1 MSVST
6 CSMIKAS
13 SLLVSTIKGV
23 GEKLSSTLSK
33 LGIKTIE
40 NLLFHFPIGY
50 QDRTTLRKI
59 AELEPN
65 QDFVVQG
72 VIEKVSQTFVP
83 RKMLL
88 VKIKDNTGHLYLRF
102 FYYFPGLRNIFK
114 EGVLIQVS
122 GSSRLGRFGL
132 ETIHPEYE
140 IVKGNEFKPQIL
152 AKYPLTK
159 GISHQKMRKLISEAI
174 ELIKQE
180 KIEVTDLM
188 PAHNFSNLNESIVNV
203 HSPDPKSNIE
213 DFLVGGN
220 SEARK
225 RIGLEEMVANK
236 ISYLSIREQN
246 KNRIT
251 SSFQNDNLAKEINAG
266 LAFKLTDDQVSAY
279 EEIRADI
286 ATQTPMLRLLQG
298 DVGSGKTIVAGLV
311 AAHVVEDKRQVAI
324 LAPTTI
330 LANQHY
336 QNFVEWFGAEEV
348 QLLTSKIPAK
358 EKRLIYENIA
368 EGKAKIIIGTHA
380 VFQEGVSYKN
390 LSLVI
395 YDEQHRFGVSQR
407 LKLKEKAED
416 YPHQLLL
423 SATPIPRT
431 MAMGVLSGLD
441 ISTIKSLPPNRT
453 PIVTTTLSNNRRDAL
468 INRIKSAIS
477 KDSQVYWVCP
487 LIDESESELIGIE
500 DLEKI
505 LKKEFDSQ
513 DYEIIHGKMKDADKH
528 QILQDF
534 KDKKTKILLAT
545 TVIEVGIDV
554 PDANIMV
561 IENSERFGLA
571 QLHQLRGRVGR
582 GEKESFCILM
592 HTDSLTE
599 LSEKRLEIITETN
612 DGFVIAEEDL
622 KLRGP
627 GDILGLSQTGQPS
640 FTFFDLLANEE
651 LQVEAERL
659 AQEVIKLPA
668 EQQRRIVE
676 SWFPAHLELSDV

>member
-1 MSVST
+1 MST
-6 CSMIKAS
+6 DQKIEAS

-40 NLLFHFPIGY
+40 DLLFHFPIGY
-50 QDRTTLRKI
+50 QDRTTLKKI

-102 FYYFPGLRNIFK
+102 FYYFPGLRNVFK
-114 EGVLIQVS
+114 EGTLIQVS
-122 GSSRLGRFGL
+122 GSSRLGRYGL
-132 ETIHPEYE
+132 ETVHPEYE
-140 IVKGNEFKPQIL
+140 IVKDDEFKPQIL

-159 GISHQKMRKLISEAI
+159 GITHQKMRKLISEAI
-174 ELIKQE
+174 ELIKQQ

-188 PAHNFSNLNESIVNV
+188 PEHNFSNLNESIINV
-203 HSPDPKSNIE
+203 HSPDPKSDIE

-251 SSFQNDNLAKEINAG
+251 NAFQNDKLAKEINSG
-266 LAFKLTDDQVSAY
+266 LAFKLTDDQISAY
-279 EEIRADI
+279 EEISADI

-311 AAHVVEDKRQVAI
+311 AAHVVEDKKQVAI

-336 QNFVEWFGAEEV
+336 QNFVEWFGEEEV
-348 QLLTSKIPAK
+348 QLLTSKIPVK

-368 EGKAKIIIGTHA
+368 EGKTKIIIGTHA
-380 VFQEGVSYKN
+380 VFQEGVTYKD

-453 PIVTTTLSNNRRDAL
+453 PIVTTTLPNNRRDAL

-477 KDSQVYWVCP
+477 KNSQVYWVCP

-513 DYEIIHGKMKDADKH
+513 DYEIIHGKMKDTDK
-528 QILQDF
+528 QKILSDF

-592 HTDSLTE
+592 HSDSLTE

-651 LQVEAERL
+651 LQGEAERL
-659 AQEVIKLPA
+659 AQEVIKLPV
-668 EQQRRIVE
+668 EQQRKIVE
-676 SWFPAHLELSDV
+676 RWFPAHLELSDV

>member
-1 MSVST
+1 MST
-6 CSMIKAS
+6 DQKIEAS

-23 GEKLSSTLSK
+23 GEKLSSTLSR

-40 NLLFHFPIGY
+40 DLLFHFPVGY
-50 QDRTTLRKI
+50 QDRTTLKKI

-88 VKIKDNTGHLYLRF
+88 VKVKDNTGHLYLRF
-102 FYYFPGLRNIFK
+102 FYYFPGLRNVFK
-114 EGVLIQVS
+114 EGTSLQVS
-122 GSSRLGRFGL
+122 GSSRLGRYGL
-132 ETIHPEYE
+132 ETVHPEYE
-140 IVKGNEFKPQIL
+140 IVKDNEFKPQIL

-159 GISHQKMRKLISEAI
+159 GITHQKLRKLISEAI
-174 ELIKQE
+174 ELIKQD
-180 KIEVTDLM
+180 KIEVTDLL
-188 PAHNFSNLNESIVNV
+188 PTHNFSNLNKSIIDV
-203 HSPDPKSNIE
+203 HAPDPESNIE
-213 DFLVGGN
+213 DFLVGGT

-236 ISYLSIREQN
+236 ISYLSIKEQN

-251 SSFQNDNLAKEINAG
+251 SAFQNDKLAKVINSS
-266 LAFKLTDDQVSAY
+266 LAFKLTEDQVSAY
-279 EEIRADI
+279 KEISADI

-298 DVGSGKTIVAGLV
+298 DVGSGKTIVAGLI
-311 AAHVVEDKRQVAI
+311 AAHVVEDKKQVAI

-336 QNFVEWFGAEEV
+336 QNFVEWFGEEEV
-348 QLLTSKIPAK
+348 QLLTSKIPVK

-368 EGKAKIIIGTHA
+368 EGKTKIIIGTHA
-380 VFQEGVSYKN
+380 VFQEGVSYKD
-390 LSLVI
+390 LALVI

-453 PIVTTTLSNNRRDAL
+453 PIVTTTLPNNRRDAL

-477 KDSQVYWVCP
+477 KNSQVYWVCP

-505 LKKEFDSQ
+505 LKKEFDSK
-513 DYEIIHGKMKDADKH
+513 DYEIIHGKMKDTDK
-528 QILQDF
+528 QKILSDF

-592 HTDSLTE
+592 HSDSLTE
-599 LSEKRLEIITETN
+599 LSEKRLQIITETN

-640 FTFFDLLANEE
+640 FTFFDLLANQE

-659 AQEVIKLPA
+659 AQEVIRLPV

-676 SWFPAHLELSDV
+676 RWFPAHLELSDV

>member
-1 MSVST
+1 MSSDQK
-6 CSMIKAS
+6 IEAS

-40 NLLFHFPIGY
+40 DLLFHFPIGY
-50 QDRTTLRKI
+50 QDRTTLKKI

-102 FYYFPGLRNIFK
+102 FYYFPGLRNVFK
-114 EGVLIQVS
+114 EGTLIQVS
-122 GSSRLGRFGL
+122 GSSRLGRYGL
-132 ETIHPEYE
+132 ETVHPEYE
-140 IVKGNEFKPQIL
+140 IVKDNEFKPQIL

-159 GISHQKMRKLISEAI
+159 GITHLKMRKLISEAI
-174 ELIKQE
+174 ELIKAD
-180 KIEVTDLM
+180 KIEVADLM
-188 PAHNFSNLNESIVNV
+188 PANNFSNLNESIINV
-203 HSPDPKSNIE
+203 HAPDPQSDIE
-213 DFLVGGN
+213 DYLVGGN

-251 SSFQNDNLAKEINAG
+251 SAFQNDKLAKEINSG
-266 LAFKLTDDQVSAY
+266 LAFELTDDQVSAY
-279 EEIRADI
+279 EEISADI

-311 AAHVVEDKRQVAI
+311 AAHVVEGKKQVAI

-336 QNFVEWFGAEEV
+336 QNFVEWFGEEEV
-348 QLLTSKIPAK
+348 QLLTSKIPVK

-368 EGKAKIIIGTHA
+368 EGKTKIIIGTHA
-380 VFQEGVSYKN
+380 VFQEGVTYKD

-453 PIVTTTLSNNRRDAL
+453 PIVTTRLPNNRRDAL

-477 KDSQVYWVCP
+477 KNSQVYWVCP

-513 DYEIIHGKMKDADKH
+513 DYEIIHGKMKDTDKH
-528 QILQDF
+528 QILKDF

-592 HTDSLTE
+592 HSDSLTE

-651 LQVEAERL
+651 LQDEAERL
-659 AQEVIKLPA
+659 AQEVIKLPV
-668 EQQRRIVE
+668 EQQRKIVE
-676 SWFPAHLELSDV
+676 RWFPAHLELSDV

>member
-1 MSVST
+1 MSSDQK
-6 CSMIKAS
+6 IKAS

-368 EGKAKIIIGTHA
+368 EGKTKIIIGTHA

-468 INRIKSAIS
+468 INRIRSAIS

-592 HTDSLTE
+592 HSDSLTE

-651 LQVEAERL
+651 LQIEAERL
-659 AQEVIKLPA
+659 AQEVIKLPV

-676 SWFPAHLELSDV
+676 RWFPAHLELSDV

>member
-1 MSVST
+1 MST
-6 CSMIKAS
+6 DQKIEAS

-33 LGIKTIE
+33 LGIKTVE
-40 NLLFHFPIGY
+40 DLLFHFPIGY
-50 QDRTTLRKI
+50 QDRTVLKKI

-102 FYYFPGLRNIFK
+102 FYYFPGLRNVFK
-114 EGVLIQVS
+114 EGTSIQVS
-122 GSSRLGRFGL
+122 GSSRLGRYGL
-132 ETIHPEYE
+132 ETVHPEYE
-140 IVKGNEFKPQIL
+140 IVKNNEFKPQIL

-159 GISHQKMRKLISEAI
+159 GITHQKMRKLISEAI
-174 ELIKQE
+174 ELIKE
-180 KIEVTDLM
+180 DKIEVTDLM
-188 PAHNFSNLNESIVNV
+188 PAHNFSNLNESIINV
-203 HSPDPKSNIE
+203 HAPDPKSDID
-213 DFLVGGN
+213 DFLVGGK

-251 SSFQNDNLAKEINAG
+251 SAFKNNKLAKEINAG

-279 EEIRADI
+279 EEISADI

-336 QNFVEWFGAEEV
+336 QNFIQWFGEEEV
-348 QLLTSKIPAK
+348 QLLTSKIPVK
-358 EKRLIYENIA
+358 EKRLIYQNIA
-368 EGKAKIIIGTHA
+368 EGKTKIIIGTHA
-380 VFQEGVSYKN
+380 VFQEGVTYKD

-468 INRIKSAIS
+468 INRIKSAIN
-477 KDSQVYWVCP
+477 KNSQVYWVCP

-513 DYEIIHGKMKDADKH
+513 DYEIIHGKMKDMDK
-528 QILQDF
+528 QKILSDF
-534 KDKKTKILLAT
+534 KEKKTKILLAT

-592 HTDSLTE
+592 HNDSLTE
-599 LSEKRLEIITETN
+599 LPEKRLQIITETN

-651 LQVEAERL
+651 LQGEAERL
-659 AQEVIKLPA
+659 AQEVIKLPV

-676 SWFPAHLELSDV
+676 RWFPAHLELSDV

>member
-1 MSVST
+1 MST
-6 CSMIKAS
+6 DQKIEAS

-33 LGIKTIE
+33 LGIRTVE
-40 NLLFHFPIGY
+40 DLLFHFPVGY
-50 QDRTTLRKI
+50 QDRTTLKKI

-72 VIEKVSQTFVP
+72 IIEKVSQTFVP

-88 VKIKDNTGHLYLRF
+88 VKVKDNTGHLYLRF
-102 FYYFPGLRNIFK
+102 FYYFPGLRNVFK
-114 EGVLIQVS
+114 EGTSLQVS
-122 GSSRLGRFGL
+122 GSSRLGRYGL
-132 ETIHPEYE
+132 ETVHPEYE
-140 IVKGNEFKPQIL
+140 IVKDNGFKPQIL

-159 GISHQKMRKLISEAI
+159 GITHQKLRKLISEAI
-174 ELIKQE
+174 ELIKQG
-180 KIEVTDLM
+180 KIEVTDLL
-188 PAHNFSNLNESIVNV
+188 PTHNFSNLNKSIIDV
-203 HSPDPKSNIE
+203 HAPDPESNIE
-213 DFLVGGN
+213 DFLVGGT

-236 ISYLSIREQN
+236 ISYLSIKEQN

-251 SSFQNDNLAKEINAG
+251 SAFQNDKLAKVINSS

-279 EEIRADI
+279 EEISADI

-311 AAHVVEDKRQVAI
+311 AAHVVQDKKQVAI

-336 QNFVEWFGAEEV
+336 QNFVEWFGEEEV
-348 QLLTSKIPAK
+348 QLLTSKIPVK

-368 EGKAKIIIGTHA
+368 EGKTKIIIGTHA
-380 VFQEGVSYKN
+380 VFQEGVTYKD

-453 PIVTTTLSNNRRDAL
+453 PIVTTTLPNNRRDAL
-468 INRIKSAIS
+468 INRIKSAIN
-477 KDSQVYWVCP
+477 KNSQVYWVCP

-513 DYEIIHGKMKDADKH
+513 DYEIIHGKMKDTDK
-528 QILQDF
+528 QRILSDF

-592 HTDSLTE
+592 HSDSLTE
-599 LSEKRLEIITETN
+599 LSEKRLQIITETN

-640 FTFFDLLANEE
+640 FTFFDLLANQE

-659 AQEVIKLPA
+659 AQEVIRLPV

-676 SWFPAHLELSDV
+676 RWFPAHLELSDV

>member
-1 MSVST
+1 MSSDQK
-6 CSMIKAS
+6 IEAS

-40 NLLFHFPIGY
+40 DLLFHFPIGY
-50 QDRTTLRKI
+50 QDRTILKKI

-102 FYYFPGLRNIFK
+102 FYYFPGLRNVFK
-114 EGVLIQVS
+114 EGTLIQVS
-122 GSSRLGRFGL
+122 GSSRLGRYGL
-132 ETIHPEYE
+132 ETVHPEYE
-140 IVKGNEFKPQIL
+140 IVKDNEFKPQIL

-159 GISHQKMRKLISEAI
+159 GITHLKMRKLISEAI
-174 ELIKQE
+174 ELIKAD
-180 KIEVTDLM
+180 KIEVADLM
-188 PAHNFSNLNESIVNV
+188 PANNFSNLNESIINV
-203 HSPDPKSNIE
+203 HAPDPKSDIE
-213 DFLVGGN
+213 DYLVGGN

-251 SSFQNDNLAKEINAG
+251 SAFQNDKLAKEINSG
-266 LAFKLTDDQVSAY
+266 LAFELTDDQVSAY
-279 EEIRADI
+279 EEISADI

-311 AAHVVEDKRQVAI
+311 AAHVVEGKKQVAI

-336 QNFVEWFGAEEV
+336 QNFVEWFGEEEV
-348 QLLTSKIPAK
+348 QLLTSKIPVK

-368 EGKAKIIIGTHA
+368 EGKTKIIIGTHA
-380 VFQEGVSYKN
+380 VFQEGVTYKD

-453 PIVTTTLSNNRRDAL
+453 PIVTTTLPNNRRDAL

-477 KDSQVYWVCP
+477 KNSQVYWVCP

-513 DYEIIHGKMKDADKH
+513 DYEIIHGKMKDTDKH
-528 QILQDF
+528 QILKDF

-592 HTDSLTE
+592 HSDSLTE

-651 LQVEAERL
+651 LQDEAERL
-659 AQEVIKLPA
+659 AQEVIKLPVD
-668 EQQRRIVE
+668 QQRKIVE
-676 SWFPAHLELSDV
+676 RWFPAHLELSDV

>member
-1 MSVST
+1 MSSDQK
-6 CSMIKAS
+6 IEAS

-23 GEKLSSTLSK
+23 GEKLSVTLSK
-33 LGIKTIE
+33 LGIITIE
-40 NLLFHFPIGY
+40 DLLFHFPIGY
-50 QDRTTLRKI
+50 QDRTTLKKI

-88 VKIKDNTGHLYLRF
+88 VKIKDNTGHIYLRF
-102 FYYFPGLRNIFK
+102 FYYFPGLRNVFK
-114 EGVLIQVS
+114 EGISIQVA
-122 GSSRLGRFGL
+122 GSSRLGRYGL
-132 ETIHPEYE
+132 ETVHPEYE
-140 IVKGNEFKPQIL
+140 IVQGNEFVPQIL

-159 GISHQKMRKLISEAI
+159 GLTHQKMRKLISEVI

-180 KIEVTDLM
+180 KIEVTDLL
-188 PAHNFSNLNESIVNV
+188 PAHNFSNLNDSIINV

-213 DFLVGGN
+213 EFLIGGN

-246 KNRIT
+246 KNKT
-251 SSFQNDNLAKEINAG
+251 TKTFPNNTLAKEIKAN
-266 LAFKLTDDQVSAY
+266 LTFELTQDQVSAY
-279 EEIRADI
+279 EEISADI
-286 ATQTPMLRLLQG
+286 ANQTPMLRLLQG

-311 AAHVVEDKRQVAI
+311 AAHVVEDKKQVAI

-336 QNFVEWFGAEEV
+336 QNFVEWFGKEEV

-358 EKRLIYENIA
+358 EKKLIYENIA
-368 EGKAKIIIGTHA
+368 DGKTKIIIGTHA
-380 VFQEGVSYKN
+380 VFQEGVTYKD

-441 ISTIKSLPPNRT
+441 ISTIKSLPPKRT
-453 PIVTTTLSNNRRDAL
+453 PIVTTTLPNNRRDAL
-468 INRIKSAIS
+468 ISRIKSAIS
-477 KDSQVYWVCP
+477 KNSQVYWVCP

-505 LKKEFDSQ
+505 LNKEFKSQ
-513 DYEIIHGKMKDADKH
+513 EYEIIHGKMKDSEK
-528 QILQDF
+528 QRILSDF
-534 KDKKTKILLAT
+534 KEKKTKILLAT

-554 PDANIMV
+554 PDANIMI

-592 HTDSLTE
+592 HSDSLTE
-599 LSEKRLEIITETN
+599 LSEKRLQIITETN
-612 DGFVIAEEDL
+612 DGFIIAEEDL

-651 LQVEAERL
+651 LQKEAERL
-659 AQEVIKLPA
+659 AQEVIKLPV
-668 EQQRRIVE
+668 EQQRKIVE
-676 SWFPAHLELSDV
+676 RWFPAHLELSDV

>member
-1 MSVST
+1 MSSDQK
-6 CSMIKAS
+6 IKAS

-50 QDRTTLRKI
+50 QDRTKLRKI

-159 GISHQKMRKLISEAI
+159 GISHQKMRKIISEAI

-336 QNFVEWFGAEEV
+336 QNFVEWFGGEEV

-368 EGKAKIIIGTHA
+368 EGKTKIIIGTHA

-659 AQEVIKLPA
+659 AQEVIKLPV
-668 EQQRRIVE
+668 EQQRKIVE
-676 SWFPAHLELSDV
+676 RWFPAHLELSDV

>member
-1 MSVST
+1 MST
-6 CSMIKAS
+6 DQKIEAS

-40 NLLFHFPIGY
+40 DLLFHFPIGY
-50 QDRTTLRKI
+50 QDRTILKKI

-102 FYYFPGLRNIFK
+102 FYYFPGLRNVFK
-114 EGVLIQVS
+114 EGTSIQVS
-122 GSSRLGRFGL
+122 GSSRLGRYGL
-132 ETIHPEYE
+132 ETVHPEYE
-140 IVKGNEFKPQIL
+140 IVKNDEFKPQIL

-159 GISHQKMRKLISEAI
+159 GITHQKMRKLMSEAI
-174 ELIKQE
+174 ELIKE
-180 KIEVTDLM
+180 DKIEVTDLM
-188 PAHNFSNLNESIVNV
+188 PAHNFSNLNESIINV
-203 HSPDPKSNIE
+203 HAPDPKSDIN

-251 SSFQNDNLAKEINAG
+251 SAFKNNKLAKEINSG

-279 EEIRADI
+279 EEISYDI

-311 AAHVVEDKRQVAI
+311 AAHVVEDKKQVAI

-336 QNFVEWFGAEEV
+336 QNFIEWFGKEEV
-348 QLLTSKIPAK
+348 QLLTSKIPVK
-358 EKRLIYENIA
+358 EKKLIYQNIA
-368 EGKAKIIIGTHA
+368 EGKTKIIIGTHA
-380 VFQEGVSYKN
+380 VFQEGVTYKD

-453 PIVTTTLSNNRRDAL
+453 PIVTTTLPNNRREAL
-468 INRIKSAIS
+468 INRIKSAIN
-477 KDSQVYWVCP
+477 KNSQVYWVCP

-513 DYEIIHGKMKDADKH
+513 DYEIIHGKMKDMDK
-528 QILQDF
+528 QKILSDF
-534 KDKKTKILLAT
+534 KEKKTKILLAT

-592 HTDSLTE
+592 HNDSLTE
-599 LSEKRLEIITETN
+599 LPEKRLQIITETN

-651 LQVEAERL
+651 LQGEAERL
-659 AQEVIKLPA
+659 AQEVIKLPV

-676 SWFPAHLELSDV
+676 RWFPAHLELSDV

>member
-1 MSVST
+1 MSSDQK
-6 CSMIKAS
+6 IKAS

-336 QNFVEWFGAEEV
+336 QNFVEWFGGEEV

-368 EGKAKIIIGTHA
+368 EGKTKIIIGTHA

-640 FTFFDLLANEE
+640 FTFFDLLADEE

-659 AQEVIKLPA
+659 AQEVIKLPV
-668 EQQRRIVE
+668 EQQRKIVE
-676 SWFPAHLELSDV
+676 RWFPAHLELSDV

>member
-1 MSVST
+1 MSSDQK
-6 CSMIKAS
+6 IEAS

-33 LGIKTIE
+33 LGIITIE
-40 NLLFHFPIGY
+40 DLLFHFPIGY
-50 QDRTTLRKI
+50 QDRTTLKKI

-88 VKIKDNTGHLYLRF
+88 VKIKDNTGHIYLRF
-102 FYYFPGLRNIFK
+102 FYYFPGLRNVFK
-114 EGVLIQVS
+114 EGTSIQVA
-122 GSSRLGRFGL
+122 GSSRLGRYGL
-132 ETIHPEYE
+132 ETVHPEYE
-140 IVKGNEFKPQIL
+140 TVQGNEFVPQIL

-159 GISHQKMRKLISEAI
+159 GLTHQKMRKLISEVI

-188 PAHNFSNLNESIVNV
+188 PAHNFSNLNDSIINV

-213 DFLVGGN
+213 EFLIGGN

-246 KNRIT
+246 KNKT
-251 SSFQNDNLAKEINAG
+251 TKTFPNNTLAKEIKAN
-266 LAFKLTDDQVSAY
+266 LAFELTQDQVSAY
-279 EEIRADI
+279 EEISADI
-286 ATQTPMLRLLQG
+286 ANQTPMLRLLQG

-311 AAHVVEDKRQVAI
+311 AAHVVEDKKQVAI

-336 QNFVEWFGAEEV
+336 QNFVEWFGKEEV

-358 EKRLIYENIA
+358 EKKLIYENIA
-368 EGKAKIIIGTHA
+368 DGKTKIIIGTHA
-380 VFQEGVSYKN
+380 VFQEGVTYKD

-453 PIVTTTLSNNRRDAL
+453 PIVTTTLPNNRRDAL
-468 INRIKSAIS
+468 ISRIKSAIS
-477 KDSQVYWVCP
+477 KNSQVYWVCP

-505 LKKEFDSQ
+505 LNKEFKSQ
-513 DYEIIHGKMKDADKH
+513 EYEIIHGKMKDSEK
-528 QILQDF
+528 QRILSDF
-534 KDKKTKILLAT
+534 KEKKTKILLAT

-554 PDANIMV
+554 PDANIMI

-592 HTDSLTE
+592 HNDSLTE
-599 LSEKRLEIITETN
+599 LSEKRLQIITETN
-612 DGFVIAEEDL
+612 DGFIIAEEDL

-651 LQVEAERL
+651 LQEEAERL
-659 AQEVIKLPA
+659 AQEVIKLPV
-668 EQQRRIVE
+668 EQQRKIVE
-676 SWFPAHLELSDV
+676 RWFPAHLELSDV

>member
-1 MSVST
+1 MSSDQK
-6 CSMIKAS
+6 IEAS

-33 LGIKTIE
+33 LGIMTIE
-40 NLLFHFPIGY
+40 DLLFHFPIGY
-50 QDRTTLRKI
+50 QDRTTLKKI

-65 QDFVVQG
+65 QDFVVRG

-88 VKIKDNTGHLYLRF
+88 VKIKDNTGHIYLRF
-102 FYYFPGLRNIFK
+102 FYYFPGLRNVFK
-114 EGVLIQVS
+114 EGTSIQVA
-122 GSSRLGRFGL
+122 GSSRLGRYGL
-132 ETIHPEYE
+132 ETVHPEYE
-140 IVKGNEFKPQIL
+140 IVQGNEFVPQIL

-159 GISHQKMRKLISEAI
+159 GLTHQKMRKLISEVI

-188 PAHNFSNLNESIVNV
+188 PAHNFSNLNDSIINV

-213 DFLVGGN
+213 EFLIGGN

-246 KNRIT
+246 KNKT
-251 SSFQNDNLAKEINAG
+251 TKTFPNNTLAKEIKAN
-266 LAFKLTDDQVSAY
+266 LAFELTQDQVSVY
-279 EEIRADI
+279 EEISADI
-286 ATQTPMLRLLQG
+286 ANQTPMLRLLQG

-311 AAHVVEDKRQVAI
+311 AAHVVEDKKQVAI

-336 QNFVEWFGAEEV
+336 QNFVEWFGKEEV
-348 QLLTSKIPAK
+348 QLLTSKISAK
-358 EKRLIYENIA
+358 EKKLIYENIA
-368 EGKAKIIIGTHA
+368 EGKTKIIIGTHA
-380 VFQEGVSYKN
+380 VFQEGVTYKD

-453 PIVTTTLSNNRRDAL
+453 PIVTTTLPNNRRDAL
-468 INRIKSAIS
+468 ISRIKSAIS
-477 KDSQVYWVCP
+477 KNSQVYWVCP

-505 LKKEFDSQ
+505 LKKEFNSHE
-513 DYEIIHGKMKDADKH
+513 YEIIHGKMKDSEK
-528 QILQDF
+528 QRILSDF
-534 KDKKTKILLAT
+534 KEKKTKILLAT

-554 PDANIMV
+554 PDANIMI

-592 HTDSLTE
+592 HSDSLTE
-599 LSEKRLEIITETN
+599 LSEKRLQIITETN
-612 DGFVIAEEDL
+612 DGFIIAEEDL

-651 LQVEAERL
+651 LQEEAERL
-659 AQEVIKLPA
+659 AQEVIKLPV
-668 EQQRRIVE
+668 EQQRKIVE
-676 SWFPAHLELSDV
+676 RWFPAHLELSDV

>member
-1 MSVST
+1 MST
-6 CSMIKAS
+6 DQKIEAS

-40 NLLFHFPIGY
+40 DLLFHFPIGY
-50 QDRTTLRKI
+50 QDRTILKKI

-102 FYYFPGLRNIFK
+102 FYYFPGLRNVFK
-114 EGVLIQVS
+114 EGTSIQVS
-122 GSSRLGRFGL
+122 GSSRLGRYGL
-132 ETIHPEYE
+132 ETVHPEYE
-140 IVKGNEFKPQIL
+140 IVKNDEFKPQIL

-159 GISHQKMRKLISEAI
+159 GITHQKMRKLMSEAI
-174 ELIKQE
+174 ELIKE
-180 KIEVTDLM
+180 DKIEVTDLM
-188 PAHNFSNLNESIVNV
+188 PAHNFSNLNESIINV
-203 HSPDPKSNIE
+203 HAPDPKSDIN

-251 SSFQNDNLAKEINAG
+251 SAFKNNKLAKEINSG

-279 EEIRADI
+279 EEISDDI

-311 AAHVVEDKRQVAI
+311 AAHVVEDKKQVAI

-336 QNFVEWFGAEEV
+336 QNFIEWFGEEEV
-348 QLLTSKIPAK
+348 QLLTSKIPVK
-358 EKRLIYENIA
+358 EKKLIYQNIA
-368 EGKAKIIIGTHA
+368 EGKTKIIIGTHA
-380 VFQEGVSYKN
+380 VFQEAVTYKD

-453 PIVTTTLSNNRRDAL
+453 PIITTTLPNNRRDAL
-468 INRIKSAIS
+468 INRIKSAIN
-477 KDSQVYWVCP
+477 KNSQVYWVCP

-513 DYEIIHGKMKDADKH
+513 DYEIIHGKMKDMDK
-528 QILQDF
+528 QKILSDF
-534 KDKKTKILLAT
+534 KEKKTKILLAT

-592 HTDSLTE
+592 HNDSLTE
-599 LSEKRLEIITETN
+599 LPEKRLQIITETN

-651 LQVEAERL
+651 LQGEAERL
-659 AQEVIKLPA
+659 AQEVIKLPV

-676 SWFPAHLELSDV
+676 RWFPAHLELSDV

>member
-1 MSVST
+1 MST
-6 CSMIKAS
+6 DQKIEAS

-40 NLLFHFPIGY
+40 DLLFHFPIGY
-50 QDRTTLRKI
+50 QDRTILKKI

-102 FYYFPGLRNIFK
+102 FYYFPGLRNVFK
-114 EGVLIQVS
+114 EGTSIQVS
-122 GSSRLGRFGL
+122 GSSRLGRYGL
-132 ETIHPEYE
+132 ETVHPEYE
-140 IVKGNEFKPQIL
+140 IVKNDEFKPQIL

-159 GISHQKMRKLISEAI
+159 GITHQKMRKLMSEAI
-174 ELIKQE
+174 ELIKE
-180 KIEVTDLM
+180 DKIEVTDLM
-188 PAHNFSNLNESIVNV
+188 PAHNFSNLNESIINV
-203 HSPDPKSNIE
+203 HAPDPKSDIN
-213 DFLVGGN
+213 DLLVGGN

-251 SSFQNDNLAKEINAG
+251 SAFKNNKLAKEINSG
-266 LAFKLTDDQVSAY
+266 LDFKLTDDQVSAY
-279 EEIRADI
+279 EEISDDI

-311 AAHVVEDKRQVAI
+311 AAHVVEDKKQVAI

-336 QNFVEWFGAEEV
+336 QNFIEWFGEEEV
-348 QLLTSKIPAK
+348 QLLTSKIPVK
-358 EKRLIYENIA
+358 EKKLIYQNIA
-368 EGKAKIIIGTHA
+368 EGKTKIIIGTHA
-380 VFQEGVSYKN
+380 VFQEGVTYKD

-453 PIVTTTLSNNRRDAL
+453 PIITTTLPNNRRDAL
-468 INRIKSAIS
+468 INRIKSAIN
-477 KDSQVYWVCP
+477 KNSQVYWVCP

-513 DYEIIHGKMKDADKH
+513 DYEIIHGKMKDMDK
-528 QILQDF
+528 QKILSDF
-534 KDKKTKILLAT
+534 KEKKTKILLAT

-592 HTDSLTE
+592 HNDSLTE
-599 LSEKRLEIITETN
+599 LPEKRLQIITETN

-651 LQVEAERL
+651 LQGEAERL
-659 AQEVIKLPA
+659 AQEVIKLPV

-676 SWFPAHLELSDV
+676 RWFPAHLELSDV

>member
-1 MSVST
+1 MST
-6 CSMIKAS
+6 DQKIEAS

-23 GEKLSSTLSK
+23 GEKLSTTLSK

-40 NLLFHFPIGY
+40 DLLFHFPIGY
-50 QDRTTLRKI
+50 QDRTTLKKI

-65 QDFVVQG
+65 KDFVVQG

-102 FYYFPGLRNIFK
+102 FYYFPGLRNVFK
-114 EGVLIQVS
+114 EGTLIQVS

-159 GISHQKMRKLISEAI
+159 GVSHQKLRKLISEAI

-180 KIEVTDLM
+180 KIEVTDLL
-188 PAHNFSNLNESIVNV
+188 PAHNFSNLNESIINV

-213 DFLVGGN
+213 DFLVGGT

-246 KNRIT
+246 KKRKT
-251 SSFQNDNLAKEINAG
+251 SSFQNDNLATEINAG
-266 LAFKLTDDQVSAY
+266 LAFRLTDDQVSAY
-279 EEIRADI
+279 EEISADI

-311 AAHVVEDKRQVAI
+311 AAHVVADKRQVAI

-336 QNFVEWFGAEEV
+336 QNFVEWFGEDEV

-358 EKRLIYENIA
+358 EKRLIYEDIA
-368 EGKAKIIIGTHA
+368 DGKTKIIIGTHA
-380 VFQEGVSYKN
+380 VFQEGVAYKN

-453 PIVTTTLSNNRRDAL
+453 PIVTTTLPNNRRDAL

-513 DYEIIHGKMKDADKH
+513 DYEIIHGKMKDKDKH

-592 HTDSLTE
+592 HSDSLSE

-651 LQVEAERL
+651 LQDEAERL
-659 AQEVIKLPA
+659 AQEVIKLPV
-668 EQQRRIVE
+668 EQQRKIVE
-676 SWFPAHLELSDV
+676 RWFPAHLELSDV

>member
-1 MSVST
+1 MSSDQK
-6 CSMIKAS
+6 IEAS

-40 NLLFHFPIGY
+40 DLLFHFPIGY
-50 QDRTTLRKI
+50 QDRTTLKKI

-102 FYYFPGLRNIFK
+102 FYYFPGLRNVFK
-114 EGVLIQVS
+114 EGTLIQVS
-122 GSSRLGRFGL
+122 GSSRLGRYGL
-132 ETIHPEYE
+132 ETVHPEYE
-140 IVKGNEFKPQIL
+140 IVKDNEFKPQIL

-159 GISHQKMRKLISEAI
+159 GITHLKMRKLISEAI
-174 ELIKQE
+174 ELIKAD
-180 KIEVTDLM
+180 KIEVADLM
-188 PAHNFSNLNESIVNV
+188 PANNFSNLNESIINV
-203 HSPDPKSNIE
+203 HAPDPKSDIE
-213 DFLVGGN
+213 DYLVGGN

-251 SSFQNDNLAKEINAG
+251 SAFQNDKLAKEINSG
-266 LAFKLTDDQVSAY
+266 LAFELTDDQVSAY
-279 EEIRADI
+279 EEISADI

-311 AAHVVEDKRQVAI
+311 AAHVVEDKKQVAI

-336 QNFVEWFGAEEV
+336 QNFVEWFGEEEV
-348 QLLTSKIPAK
+348 QLLTSKIPVK

-368 EGKAKIIIGTHA
+368 EGKTKIIIGTHA
-380 VFQEGVSYKN
+380 VFQEGVTYKD

-453 PIVTTTLSNNRRDAL
+453 PIVTTTLPNNRRDAL

-477 KDSQVYWVCP
+477 KNSQVYWVCP

-513 DYEIIHGKMKDADKH
+513 DYEIIHGKMKDTDKH
-528 QILQDF
+528 QILKDF

-592 HTDSLTE
+592 HSDSLTE

-651 LQVEAERL
+651 LQDEAERL
-659 AQEVIKLPA
+659 AQEVIKLPV
-668 EQQRRIVE
+668 EQQRKIVE
-676 SWFPAHLELSDV
+676 RWFPAHLELSDV

>member
-1 MSVST
+1 MSSDQK
-6 CSMIKAS
+6 IEAS

-40 NLLFHFPIGY
+40 DLLFHFPIGY
-50 QDRTTLRKI
+50 QDRTTLKKI

-102 FYYFPGLRNIFK
+102 FYYFPGLRNVFK
-114 EGVLIQVS
+114 EGTLMQVS
-122 GSSRLGRFGL
+122 GSSRLGRYGL
-132 ETIHPEYE
+132 ETVHPEYE
-140 IVKGNEFKPQIL
+140 IVKDNEFKPQIL

-159 GISHQKMRKLISEAI
+159 GITHLKMRKLISEAI
-174 ELIKQE
+174 ELIKAD
-180 KIEVTDLM
+180 KIEVADLM
-188 PAHNFSNLNESIVNV
+188 PANNFSNLNESIINV
-203 HSPDPKSNIE
+203 HAPDPKSDIE
-213 DFLVGGN
+213 DYLVGGN

-251 SSFQNDNLAKEINAG
+251 SAFQNDKLAKEINSG
-266 LAFKLTDDQVSAY
+266 LAFELTDDQVSAY
-279 EEIRADI
+279 EEISADI

-311 AAHVVEDKRQVAI
+311 AAHVVEGKKQVAI

-336 QNFVEWFGAEEV
+336 QNFVEWFGEEEV
-348 QLLTSKIPAK
+348 QLLTSKIPVK

-368 EGKAKIIIGTHA
+368 EGKTKIIIGTHA
-380 VFQEGVSYKN
+380 VFQEGVTYKD

-453 PIVTTTLSNNRRDAL
+453 PIVTTTLPNNRRDAL

-477 KDSQVYWVCP
+477 KNSQVYWVCP

-513 DYEIIHGKMKDADKH
+513 DYEIIHGKMKDTDKH
-528 QILQDF
+528 QILKDF

-592 HTDSLTE
+592 HSDSLTE

-651 LQVEAERL
+651 LQDEAERL
-659 AQEVIKLPA
+659 AQEVIKLPV
-668 EQQRRIVE
+668 EQQRKIVE
-676 SWFPAHLELSDV
+676 RWFPAHLELSDV

>member
-1 MSVST
+1 MST
-6 CSMIKAS
+6 DQKIEAS

-40 NLLFHFPIGY
+40 DLLFHFPIGY
-50 QDRTTLRKI
+50 QDRTILKKI

-102 FYYFPGLRNIFK
+102 FYYFPGLRNVFK
-114 EGVLIQVS
+114 EGTSIQVS
-122 GSSRLGRFGL
+122 GSSRLGRYGL
-132 ETIHPEYE
+132 ETVHPEYE
-140 IVKGNEFKPQIL
+140 IVKNDEFKPQIL

-159 GISHQKMRKLISEAI
+159 GITHQKMRKLISEAI
-174 ELIKQE
+174 ELIKE
-180 KIEVTDLM
+180 DKIEVTDLM
-188 PAHNFSNLNESIVNV
+188 PAHNFSNLNESIINV
-203 HSPDPKSNIE
+203 HAPDPKSDIN

-251 SSFQNDNLAKEINAG
+251 SAFKNNKLAKEINSG

-279 EEIRADI
+279 EEISDDI

-311 AAHVVEDKRQVAI
+311 AAHVVEDKKQVAI

-336 QNFVEWFGAEEV
+336 QNFIEWFGKEEV
-348 QLLTSKIPAK
+348 QLLTSKIPVK
-358 EKRLIYENIA
+358 EKRLIYQNIA
-368 EGKAKIIIGTHA
+368 EGKTKIIIGTHA
-380 VFQEGVSYKN
+380 VFQEGVTYKD

-453 PIVTTTLSNNRRDAL
+453 PIVTTTLPNNRREAL
-468 INRIKSAIS
+468 INRIKSAIN
-477 KDSQVYWVCP
+477 KNSQVYWVCP

-513 DYEIIHGKMKDADKH
+513 DYEIIHGKMKDMDK
-528 QILQDF
+528 QKILSDF
-534 KDKKTKILLAT
+534 KEKKTKILLAT

-592 HTDSLTE
+592 HNDSLTE
-599 LSEKRLEIITETN
+599 LPEKRLQIITETN

-651 LQVEAERL
+651 LQGEAERL
-659 AQEVIKLPA
+659 AQEVIKLPV

-676 SWFPAHLELSDV
+676 RWFPAHLELSDV

>member
-1 MSVST
+1 MSSDQK
-6 CSMIKAS
+6 IEAS

-40 NLLFHFPIGY
+40 DLLFHFPIGY
-50 QDRTTLRKI
+50 QDRTTLKKI

-72 VIEKVSQTFVP
+72 IVEKVSQTFVP

-102 FYYFPGLRNIFK
+102 FYYFPGLRNVFK
-114 EGVLIQVS
+114 EGTLIQVS
-122 GSSRLGRFGL
+122 GSSRLGRYGL
-132 ETIHPEYE
+132 ETVHPEYE
-140 IVKGNEFKPQIL
+140 IVKDNEFKPQIL

-159 GISHQKMRKLISEAI
+159 GITHLKMRKLISEAI
-174 ELIKQE
+174 ELIKAD
-180 KIEVTDLM
+180 KIEVADLM
-188 PAHNFSNLNESIVNV
+188 PANNFSNLNESIINV
-203 HSPDPKSNIE
+203 HAPDPKSDIE
-213 DFLVGGN
+213 DYLVGGN

-251 SSFQNDNLAKEINAG
+251 SAFQNDKLAKEINSG
-266 LAFKLTDDQVSAY
+266 LAFELTDDQVSAY
-279 EEIRADI
+279 EEISADI

-311 AAHVVEDKRQVAI
+311 AAHVVEDKKQVAI

-336 QNFVEWFGAEEV
+336 QNFVEWFGEEEV
-348 QLLTSKIPAK
+348 QLLTSKIPVK

-368 EGKAKIIIGTHA
+368 EGKTKIIIGTHA
-380 VFQEGVSYKN
+380 VFQEGVTYKD

-453 PIVTTTLSNNRRDAL
+453 PIVTTTLPNNRRDAL

-477 KDSQVYWVCP
+477 KNSQVYWVCP

-513 DYEIIHGKMKDADKH
+513 DYEIIHGKMKDTDKH
-528 QILQDF
+528 QILKDF

-592 HTDSLTE
+592 HSDSLTE

-651 LQVEAERL
+651 LQDEAERL
-659 AQEVIKLPA
+659 AQKVIKLPV
-668 EQQRRIVE
+668 EQQRKIVE
-676 SWFPAHLELSDV
+676 RWFPAHLELSDV

>member
-1 MSVST
+1 MST
-6 CSMIKAS
+6 DQKIEAS

-40 NLLFHFPIGY
+40 DLLFHFPIGY
-50 QDRTTLRKI
+50 QDRTILKKI

-102 FYYFPGLRNIFK
+102 FYYFPGLRNVFK
-114 EGVLIQVS
+114 EGTSIQVS
-122 GSSRLGRFGL
+122 GSSRLGRYGL
-132 ETIHPEYE
+132 ETVHPEYE
-140 IVKGNEFKPQIL
+140 IVKNDEFKPQIL

-159 GISHQKMRKLISEAI
+159 GITHQKMRKLMSEAI
-174 ELIKQE
+174 ELIKE
-180 KIEVTDLM
+180 DKIEVTDLM
-188 PAHNFSNLNESIVNV
+188 PAHNFSNLNESIINV
-203 HSPDPKSNIE
+203 HAPDPKSDIN

-251 SSFQNDNLAKEINAG
+251 SAFKNNKLAKEINSG

-279 EEIRADI
+279 EEISDDI

-311 AAHVVEDKRQVAI
+311 AAHVVEDKKQVAI

-336 QNFVEWFGAEEV
+336 QNFIEWFGKEEV
-348 QLLTSKIPAK
+348 QLLTSKIPVK
-358 EKRLIYENIA
+358 EKRLIYQNIA
-368 EGKAKIIIGTHA
+368 EGKTKIIIGTHA
-380 VFQEGVSYKN
+380 VFQEGVTYKD

-453 PIVTTTLSNNRRDAL
+453 PIVTTTLPNNRREAL
-468 INRIKSAIS
+468 INRIKSAIN
-477 KDSQVYWVCP
+477 KNSQVYWVCP

-513 DYEIIHGKMKDADKH
+513 DYEIIHGKMKDIDK
-528 QILQDF
+528 QKILSDF
-534 KDKKTKILLAT
+534 KEKKIKILLAT

-592 HTDSLTE
+592 HNDSLTE
-599 LSEKRLEIITETN
+599 LPEKRLQIITETN

-651 LQVEAERL
+651 LQGEAERL
-659 AQEVIKLPA
+659 AQEVIKLPV

-676 SWFPAHLELSDV
+676 RWFPAHLELSDV

>member
-1 MSVST
+1 MSSDQK
-6 CSMIKAS
+6 IEAS

-40 NLLFHFPIGY
+40 DLLFHFPIGY
-50 QDRTTLRKI
+50 QDRTTLKKI

-102 FYYFPGLRNIFK
+102 FYYFPGLRNVFK
-114 EGVLIQVS
+114 EGTLIQVS
-122 GSSRLGRFGL
+122 GSSRLGRYGL
-132 ETIHPEYE
+132 ETVHPEYE
-140 IVKGNEFKPQIL
+140 TVRDNEFKPQIL

-159 GISHQKMRKLISEAI
+159 GITHLKMRKLISEAI
-174 ELIKQE
+174 ELIKAD
-180 KIEVTDLM
+180 KIEVADLM
-188 PAHNFSNLNESIVNV
+188 PANNFSNLNESIINV
-203 HSPDPKSNIE
+203 HAPDPKSDIE
-213 DFLVGGN
+213 DYLVGGN

-251 SSFQNDNLAKEINAG
+251 SAFQNDKLAKEINSG
-266 LAFKLTDDQVSAY
+266 LAFELTDDQVSAY
-279 EEIRADI
+279 EEISADI

-311 AAHVVEDKRQVAI
+311 AAHVVEGKKQVAI

-336 QNFVEWFGAEEV
+336 QNFVEWFGEEEV
-348 QLLTSKIPAK
+348 QLLTSKIPVK

-368 EGKAKIIIGTHA
+368 EGKTKIIIGTHA
-380 VFQEGVSYKN
+380 VFQEGVTYKD

-453 PIVTTTLSNNRRDAL
+453 PIVTTTLPNNRRDAL

-477 KDSQVYWVCP
+477 KNSQVYWVCP

-513 DYEIIHGKMKDADKH
+513 DYEIIHGKMKDTDKH
-528 QILQDF
+528 QILKDF

-592 HTDSLTE
+592 HSDSLTE

-651 LQVEAERL
+651 LQDEAERL
-659 AQEVIKLPA
+659 AQEVIKLPVD
-668 EQQRRIVE
+668 QQRKIVE
-676 SWFPAHLELSDV
+676 RWFPAHLELSDV

>member
-1 MSVST
+1 MST
-6 CSMIKAS
+6 DQKIEAS

-40 NLLFHFPIGY
+40 DLLFHFPVGY
-50 QDRTTLRKI
+50 QDRTTLKKI

-88 VKIKDNTGHLYLRF
+88 VKVKDSTGHLYLRF
-102 FYYFPGLRNIFK
+102 FYYFPGLRNVFK
-114 EGVLIQVS
+114 EGTSLQVS
-122 GSSRLGRFGL
+122 GSSRLGRYGL
-132 ETIHPEYE
+132 ETVHPEYE
-140 IVKGNEFKPQIL
+140 IVKDNEFKPQIL

-159 GISHQKMRKLISEAI
+159 GITHQKLRKLISEAI
-174 ELIKQE
+174 ELIKQD
-180 KIEVTDLM
+180 KIEVSDLL
-188 PAHNFSNLNESIVNV
+188 PTHNFSNLNKSIIDV
-203 HSPDPKSNIE
+203 HAPDPESNIE
-213 DFLVGGN
+213 DFLVGGT

-236 ISYLSIREQN
+236 ISYLSIKEQN

-251 SSFQNDNLAKEINAG
+251 SAFQNDKLAKVINSS
-266 LAFKLTDDQVSAY
+266 LAFKLTEDQVSAY
-279 EEIRADI
+279 KEISADI

-311 AAHVVEDKRQVAI
+311 AAHVVEDKKQVAI

-336 QNFVEWFGAEEV
+336 QNFVEWFGEEEV
-348 QLLTSKIPAK
+348 QLLTSKIPVK

-368 EGKAKIIIGTHA
+368 EGKTKIIIGTHA
-380 VFQEGVSYKN
+380 VFQEGVTYKD

-453 PIVTTTLSNNRRDAL
+453 PIVTTTLPNNRRDAL
-468 INRIKSAIS
+468 INRIKSAIN
-477 KDSQVYWVCP
+477 KNSQVYWVCP

-513 DYEIIHGKMKDADKH
+513 DYEIIHGKMKDMDK
-528 QILQDF
+528 QKILSDF
-534 KDKKTKILLAT
+534 KEKKTKILLAT

-592 HTDSLTE
+592 HNDSLTE
-599 LSEKRLEIITETN
+599 LPEKRLQIITKTN
-612 DGFVIAEEDL
+612 DGFIIAEEDL

-651 LQVEAERL
+651 LQGEAERL
-659 AQEVIKLPA
+659 AQEVIKLPV
-668 EQQRRIVE
+668 EHQRRIVE
-676 SWFPAHLELSDV
+676 RWFPAHLELSDV

>member
-1 MSVST
+1 MSSDQK
-6 CSMIKAS
+6 IKAS

-368 EGKAKIIIGTHA
+368 EGKTKIIIGTHA

-676 SWFPAHLELSDV
+676 RWFPAHLELSDV

>member
-1 MSVST
+1 MSSDQK
-6 CSMIKAS
+6 IKAS

-298 DVGSGKTIVAGLV
+298 DVGSGKTIVAGLI
-311 AAHVVEDKRQVAI
+311 AAHVVEDKKQIAI

-358 EKRLIYENIA
+358 EKRLIYKNIA
-368 EGKAKIIIGTHA
+368 EGKTKIIIGTHA

-592 HTDSLTE
+592 HSDSLTE

-651 LQVEAERL
+651 LQIEAERL

-676 SWFPAHLELSDV
+676 RWFPAHLELSDV

>member
-1 MSVST
+1 MST
-6 CSMIKAS
+6 DQKIEAS

-40 NLLFHFPIGY
+40 DLLFHFPVGY
-50 QDRTTLRKI
+50 QDRTTLKKI

-88 VKIKDNTGHLYLRF
+88 VKVKDSTGHLYLRF
-102 FYYFPGLRNIFK
+102 FYYFPGLRNVFK
-114 EGVLIQVS
+114 EGTSLQVS
-122 GSSRLGRFGL
+122 GSSRLGRYGL
-132 ETIHPEYE
+132 ETVHPEYE
-140 IVKGNEFKPQIL
+140 IVKDNGFKPQIL

-159 GISHQKMRKLISEAI
+159 GITHQKLRKLISEAI
-174 ELIKQE
+174 ELIKQG
-180 KIEVTDLM
+180 KIEVTDLL
-188 PAHNFSNLNESIVNV
+188 PTHNFSNLNKSIIDV
-203 HSPDPKSNIE
+203 HAPDPESNIE
-213 DFLVGGN
+213 DFLVGGT

-236 ISYLSIREQN
+236 ISYLSIKEQN

-251 SSFQNDNLAKEINAG
+251 SAFQNDKLAKVINSS

-279 EEIRADI
+279 EEISADI

-311 AAHVVEDKRQVAI
+311 AAHVVQDKKQVAI

-336 QNFVEWFGAEEV
+336 QNFVEWFGEEEV
-348 QLLTSKIPAK
+348 QLLTSKIPVK

-368 EGKAKIIIGTHA
+368 EGKTKIIIGTHA
-380 VFQEGVSYKN
+380 VFQEGVTYKD

-453 PIVTTTLSNNRRDAL
+453 PIVTTTLPNNRRDAL
-468 INRIKSAIS
+468 INRIKSAIN
-477 KDSQVYWVCP
+477 KNSQVYWVCP

-513 DYEIIHGKMKDADKH
+513 DYEIIHGKMKDTDK
-528 QILQDF
+528 QRILSDF

-592 HTDSLTE
+592 HSDSLTE
-599 LSEKRLEIITETN
+599 LSEKRLQIITETN

-640 FTFFDLLANEE
+640 FTFFDLLANQE

-659 AQEVIKLPA
+659 AQEVIRLPV

-676 SWFPAHLELSDV
+676 RWFPAHLELSDV